1 MLPVMGP
8 SRRYPRRYRDGC
20 PAPEY
25 DRSWCSRRRK
35 SWSYARAAAGKR
47 AGIPGG
53 GPPPVPGA
61 RASRSPALPAP
72 SGPKPGWPAAAPF
85 TAAPGSRPGPRRSP
99 WSEALMTLRS
109 SSRARLTPGR
119 TFTRFDIFPAVN
131 GGDSMERYSSRTQR
145 IRQGGYRF
153 GVRYRPPSSLT
164 SSMGRRSWPRGL
176 PFTETGIF
184 AASRSVAPARTE
196 AGQTSGNVY
205 VT

>member
-1 MLPVMGP
+1 
-8 SRRYPRRYRDGC
+8 
-20 PAPEY
+20 
-25 DRSWCSRRRK
+25 
-35 SWSYARAAAGKR
+35 
-47 AGIPGG
+47 
-53 GPPPVPGA
+53 
-61 RASRSPALPAP
+61 
-72 SGPKPGWPAAAPF
+72 
-85 TAAPGSRPGPRRSP
+85 
-99 WSEALMTLRS
+99 MTLRS